1 MCASV
6 SGSAL
11 PSLLSFL
18 LFQMAIDSK
27 VMWMRVLM
35 WDEGQEGLRVLDGF
49 WVWRRRGWGTQC
61 G

>member
-35 WDEGQEGLRVLDGF
+35 WDEGQEGLMVLDGF